1 MSPGKRKKAAPNGDD
16 VVRYLFSLPRS
27 QVVLFYFSVIIKS
40 NGDDVVFALFS
51 TPSATL
57 NKRDILFI
65 FQL

>member
-1 MSPGKRKKAAPNGDD
+1 MGEKKAAPNGDD
-16 VVRYLFSLPRS
+16 VVRYLFFSSPES
-27 QVVLFYFSVIIKS
+27 SGPFYFSVIIKS

-65 FQL
+65 FQLY